1 MQQEIAKQG
10 YLVGIVDAPFNVS
23 FFSSNKA
30 EEIMKE
36 HPTINNWFIGGHS
49 LGGVVASS
57 YAYNHQSKVKGL
69 ILLASYLMN
78 KNDFSNTNYPI
89 LSLTGDKDGLSTPNK
104 ISETKHLLSKNTKIV
119 KLKRANN
126 AQFGLYGEQIGDNKA
141 TISPE
146 EQQKQMVQQT
156 VQWLNEQIK

>member
-1 MQQEIAKQG
+1 
-10 YLVGIVDAPFNVS
+10 
-23 FFSSNKA
+23 
-30 EEIMKE
+30 MKE

-69 ILLASYLMN
+69 ILLAAYLMN

-119 KLKRANN
+119 KLKGANN

-146 EQQKQMVQQT
+146 EQQKQMVQR
-156 VQWLNEQIK
+156 LNEQIK

>member
-1 MQQEIAKQG
+1 MG
-10 YLVGIVDAPFNVS
+10 FL
-23 FFSSNKA
+23 SN
-30 EEIMKE
+30 E
-36 HPTINNWFIGGHS
+36 
-49 LGGVVASS
+49 
-57 YAYNHQSKVKGL
+57 Q
-69 ILLASYLMN
+69 

-119 KLKRANN
+119 KLKGANN

-146 EQQKQMVQQT
+146 EQQKQMVQR
-156 VQWLNEQIK
+156 LNEQIK